1 MDCRDHLFYRN
12 IDDYELISYLV
23 RYANVDDIDYN
34 DCKFSFEYWPSRAYG
49 VLFLRDA
56 LRHFT
61 QLDLAHSEHDST
73 NLANNVNDL
82 SNLANDAHSDITA
95 KHEVVK

>member
-1 MDCRDHLFYRN
+1 
-12 IDDYELISYLV
+12 
-23 RYANVDDIDYN
+23 
-34 DCKFSFEYWPSRAYG
+34 
-49 VLFLRDA
+49 
-56 LRHFT
+56 
-61 QLDLAHSEHDST
+61 LDLAHSEHDST